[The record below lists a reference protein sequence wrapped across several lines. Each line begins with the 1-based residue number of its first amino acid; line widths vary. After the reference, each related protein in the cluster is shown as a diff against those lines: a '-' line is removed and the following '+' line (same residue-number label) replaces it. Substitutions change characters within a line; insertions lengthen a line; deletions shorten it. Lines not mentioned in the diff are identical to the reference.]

1 MNDKDPMTGSA
12 EEQAEYKRQIMDM
25 IQQDIEERKQQRIAE
40 FQATREAPAVIQ
52 GAVGTQGSITQALNG

>member
-12 EEQAEYKRQIMDM
+12 EEQAAYKRQIMEM
-25 IQQDIEERKQQRIAE
+25 IQQDVDERKAQRIAE
-40 FQATREAPAVIQ
+40 FQKSREAPAVIQ